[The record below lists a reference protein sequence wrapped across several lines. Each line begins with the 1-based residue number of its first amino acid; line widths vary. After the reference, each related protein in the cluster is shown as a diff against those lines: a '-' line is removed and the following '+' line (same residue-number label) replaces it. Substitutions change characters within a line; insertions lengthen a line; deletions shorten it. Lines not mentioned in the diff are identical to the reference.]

1 MGVLFKKYN
10 CKSVLLV
17 LLLLCAFFCM
27 PIQAQK
33 GSAYVYVDS
42 TATEEDTTQNMIL
55 ENDGADTFLIKNAL
69 QIKPSWLTIIRSEKE
84 LAYAPTLQNKLQQ
97 LQSETAQ
104 KQQSTVNNIS
114 WLASIFTSKITQAIF
129 WGLGAFFIFFV
140 LYKLYNAGGFFAGNS
155 RKAAIIHTEDTIDAN
170 LENIDI
176 KQLLHAAKFEKN
188 YKLAIRYL
196 FIQSLQVLALNK
208 VITLHPDKTN
218 KYYLHQLNGNM
229 YAIDFSFL
237 INMYEYVWY
246 GAYAIDADKF
256 TLLEKKFNQFNQ
268 NISAN

>member
-17 LLLLCAFFCM
+17 LLLLCTFFCL
-27 PIQAQK
+27 PIYAQK
-33 GSAYVYVDS
+33 GSGYVYVDS
-42 TATEEDTTQNMIL
+42 TAEDSTQNVIL
-55 ENDGADTFLIKNAL
+55 ENDVADTFLIKNAL
-69 QIKPSWLTIIRSEKE
+69 QIKPNWLTIIRSEKE

-97 LQSETAQ
+97 LQKETAQ
-104 KQQSTVNNIS
+104 KLQNTGNNIS
-114 WLASIFTSKITQAIF
+114 WLARVFTSKITQAIF

-140 LYKLYNAGGFFAGNS
+140 LYKLYNAGGFFAGKS
-155 RKAAIIHTEDTIDAN
+155 KKAAIIHTEDTIDT
-170 LENIDI
+170 NIDNI
-176 KQLLHAAKFEKN
+176 DVKQLLHAAKFEKN

-196 FIQSLQVLALNK
+196 FIQTLQVLALNK
-208 VITLHPDKTN
+208 VITLHADKTN
-218 KYYLHQLNGNM
+218 QYYLQQLNGNM

-256 TLLEKKFNQFNQ
+256 SLLEKKFNQFNQ